1 MIPFFF
7 LYGWTEFLLCA
18 HQVFITRSSA
28 EGHPGCFHFLAI
40 VKEAAVSMAKQGSMN
55 ITPSTPGANALPQ
68 SWKLS
73 DRNNSP
79 RHEKPP
85 SELLARKVLETH
97 TIAIALGC
105 PLSPQNLKV
114 PMFLK
119 TSGLARILAE
129 SDLEASFLTSH
140 RTSRYYASC
149 QQRNT
154 ISCSYE
160 AYESQ
165 QWPAQQDIPKCSTAA
180 HISWQSPIAAYLD
193 WRPT

>member
-40 VKEAAVSMAKQGSMN
+40 VKEAAVNMAKQGSMN

-105 PLSPQNLKV
+105 PPVPPEFEGTHVLEDIRTCKNPSWVWLRSLLSDFSENLKV
-114 PMFLK
+114 LCKLPTAKHNQLWLW
-119 TSGLARILAE
+119 GLWIAAM
-129 SDLEASFLTSH
+129 T
-140 RTSRYYASC
+140 
-149 QQRNT
+149 
-154 ISCSYE
+154 
-160 AYESQ
+160 
-165 QWPAQQDIPKCSTAA
+165 STAR
-180 HISWQSPIAAYLD
+180 HS
-193 WRPT
+193 